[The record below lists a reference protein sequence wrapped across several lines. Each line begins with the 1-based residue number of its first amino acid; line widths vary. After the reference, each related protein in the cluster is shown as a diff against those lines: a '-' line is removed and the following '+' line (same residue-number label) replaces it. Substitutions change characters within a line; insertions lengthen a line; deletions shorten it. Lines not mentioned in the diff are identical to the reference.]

1 MKAGR
6 GWLLLATGVLLVGA
20 AIGYLMVRQR
30 QPAAPQPA
38 TEALPATVHYEFVW
52 PEGATRGID
61 LPDRIQIDSIHRSLP
76 LYPVGDMRSEPG
88 EELVAFLQ
96 RVRAEMVAYSDRQ
109 EHEACAQICS
119 DGDRYSVRMTSI
131 GAAAHCAVA
140 PVCLAG
146 QSMHQSIHSH
156 CPGRPGLRATL
167 ADQYLSG
174 GSMRSGRYLG
184 RCDTEHFSR
193 QDYAGWRPG
202 WLAGVRALYRQDGP
216 DDITAY
222 K

>member
-1 MKAGR
+1 MNVRRAGVWLAA
-6 GWLLLATGVLLVGA
+6 GLLLAGVATWYLSTRKQLPRGPRTGIV
-20 AIGYLMVRQR
+20 
-30 QPAAPQPA
+30 
-38 TEALPATVHYEFVW
+38 ALPAAVHYEFVW
-52 PEGATRGID
+52 PDGAARGMD
-61 LPDRIQIDSIHRSLP
+61 LPDRIQIDSIGRSLP
-76 LYPVGDMRSEPG
+76 LYAVGDLRSNPG
-88 EELVAFLQ
+88 EELVDFLQ

-119 DGDRYSVRMTSI
+119 DGNRYSVRMTSI

-216 DDITAY
+216 GDITAY